1 MESVGNQNLPV
12 VEAKLEYTRNLK
24 SILQEPIILKFTEI
38 YNKAKNSEN
47 KKVLIEYQ
55 RLLKEVLGWAPAY
68 VELECQKICKTCSW
82 LNDLLAAVIVT
93 NVKILTSV
101 KLGKT
106 KKKIQIKMPSLDKF
120 IHKVYIECA
129 EAIYNNPYVISKNMK
144 KDLIEIVNSAVDNNI
159 RKSLPI
165 QNILQM
171 YIGEALNEESQ
182 EVEDADDEDDAEN
195 DVEDDAE
202 NDVEDDIE
210 DDVEDTPVASDFPI
224 PNNEEAGETKI
235 EDTGVSESALKT
247 ICDQGTDTAKDHE
260 QVKSSFFD
268 EPLDEEEP
276 QVKNVNIDQNK
287 KDCFFDDAVDP

>member
-68 VELECQKICKTCSW
+68 IELECQKICKTCSW

-182 EVEDADDEDDAEN
+182 GVEDADDEDVVEDV
-195 DVEDDAE
+195 VEDDE
-202 NDVEDDIE
+202 NDI
-210 DDVEDTPVASDFPI
+210 VEDTPAASDFPI
-224 PNNEEAGETKI
+224 PNNEEYDDEEAGETKI
-235 EDTGVSESALKT
+235 EDTGVSENAFKS
-247 ICDQGTDTAKDHE
+247 ICDQGTDLEKKHE

-268 EPLDEEEP
+268 EPLDEDEP